1 MSQLDDQFDLDIRL
15 APFVRPLPSLTEE
28 MRDTGG
34 WECYSVDA
42 SCGETCP
49 CSTVETCNQQLED
62 CGYPFTYP
70 GNYCEDQSDGCGG
83 DGPTNSCGVCPDDA
97 TDFCPTNG
105 CSPTNGC

>member
-1 MSQLDDQFDLDIRL
+1 MRNRRGLIIGGSIAGL
-15 APFVRPLPSLTEE
+15 VV
-28 MRDTGG
+28 RDTGG

-70 GNYCEDQSDGCGG
+70 GNYCEDQSDGCG
-83 DGPTNSCGVCPDDA
+83 DGQTGTCDCPDDP
-97 TDFCPTNG
+97 TDECDND
-105 CSPTNGC
+105 